1 MNVQGH
7 IFSSYLTMAMI
18 YTGGA
23 VTDLDGD
30 GKLEVILSHGESA
43 EQPISVYRVNSDE
56 VS

>member
-1 MNVQGH
+1 
-7 IFSSYLTMAMI
+7 MI